1 MTAAMLKLVLHEKP
15 IQEMDPEAYAWIRL
29 RAAEALAKMG
39 TVGDKNSIHNALVK
53 LVASSKSL
61 DDRCA
66 AAGLLDKFTYKDVKL
81 DDATTAEPLFTLARD
96 VATAEDKRAADFQS
110 QYSGGAVAAPV
121 AARSRMSEFA
131 PGGGT
136 GEPVETYPRRQV
148 LARLT
153 NLQAAVAKVKPSLPT
168 ETQKK
173 ADDLLK
179 AVDAAKTVIADK
191 RKAELTL
198 AAAIRTM
205 TVAVNKA
212 IPAAAGEKKGEK
224 APPAKTAA
232 L

>member
-1 MTAAMLKLVLHEKP
+1 LSV
-15 IQEMDPEAYAWIRL
+15 
-29 RAAEALAKMG
+29 
-39 TVGDKNSIHNALVK
+39 
-53 LVASSKSL
+53 
-61 DDRCA
+61 
-66 AAGLLDKFTYKDVKL
+66 
-81 DDATTAEPLFTLARD
+81 
-96 VATAEDKRAADFQS
+96 
-110 QYSGGAVAAPV
+110 
-121 AARSRMSEFA
+121 FA

-136 GEPVETYPRRQV
+136 GEPVETYPRLQG